1 MKIRKILLITT
12 IAGISVAG
20 AYKPSRSWIADKAR
34 THFPLY
40 SSYRKEGTKL
50 ANELGIKEHSHKDAF
65 VHAYTSADI
74 AYRKGEKAARIL
86 GDLNEWAR
94 IDNPP
99 TDKYMDDFN
108 NQKGIKI
115 GRLLK
120 EKGVPIDSL
129 PKILKDSLNKGS
141 FILDVSKVKLKK

>member
-50 ANELGIKEHSHKDAF
+50 AKELGIKEHSHKDAF

-86 GDLNEWAR
+86 GDLNEWA
-94 IDNPP
+94 
-99 TDKYMDDFN
+99 
-108 NQKGIKI
+108 
-115 GRLLK
+115 
-120 EKGVPIDSL
+120 
-129 PKILKDSLNKGS
+129 
-141 FILDVSKVKLKK
+141 

>member
-1 MKIRKILLITT
+1 
-12 IAGISVAG
+12 
-20 AYKPSRSWIADKAR
+20 
-34 THFPLY
+34 
-40 SSYRKEGTKL
+40 
-50 ANELGIKEHSHKDAF
+50 
-65 VHAYTSADI
+65 
-74 AYRKGEKAARIL
+74 
-86 GDLNEWAR
+86 
-94 IDNPP
+94 
-99 TDKYMDDFN
+99 MDDFN